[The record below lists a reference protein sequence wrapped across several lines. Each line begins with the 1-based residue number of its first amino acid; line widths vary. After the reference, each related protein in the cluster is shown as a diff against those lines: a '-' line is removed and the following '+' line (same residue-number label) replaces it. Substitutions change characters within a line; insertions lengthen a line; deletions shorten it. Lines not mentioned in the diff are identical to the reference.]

1 MVKEERVHY
10 RNNEPVRDGD
20 YVLYW
25 MQQSQRSRYNE
36 ALEYAVTR
44 ANDLGLPCVVFF
56 GVTPEFPEANRR
68 HYRFMLE
75 GLIETKKNLEARNI
89 SFLLEIA
96 DPVERAASLAGSAA
110 LLVIDR
116 GYLKIQRW
124 WRTALV
130 SKVACMCVE
139 VESDVVV
146 PVETASIKEEYSA
159 ATLRRK
165 IMPLVPSFLMLP
177 EEQEALATLKEG
189 KLSFKNFNDPDS
201 ILDKLNFINRISEVE
216 WIHGGTG
223 EAEKH
228 LNGFVKNNLKFYDTL
243 RNDPTRDF
251 ASHMSPYLH
260 FGQIS
265 PVYIALKII
274 RSGFSS
280 ADKFIDELVVRRE
293 LSVNFLYYNTMY
305 DRFEGLSAWAIKT
318 LEEHAADP
326 RPFLYTLKQFEKGA
340 THDRYWNAAQM
351 ELVKTGAMQGYMRM
365 YWGKKILEWTN
376 NPQEAFDVMVA
387 LNNRYALDGRDA
399 NSYAGIAWCLGKH
412 DRPWKERPIFGKVRY
427 MNENGLKRKFDID
440 RYAERIESL

>member
-10 RNNEPVRDGD
+10 RNSEPVRDGE

-25 MQQSQRSRYNE
+25 MQQSQRSRYNY

-56 GVTPEFPEANRR
+56 AVTPDFPEANKR

-75 GLIETKKNLEARNI
+75 GLVETKKNLEARNI

-110 LLVIDR
+110 LLVIDQ
-116 GYLKIQRW
+116 GYLKIQRD
-124 WRTALV
+124 WRSRLI

-139 VESDVVV
+139 IESDVVV

-165 IMPLVPSFLMLP
+165 LMPLLPSFLVLP
-177 EEQEALATLKEG
+177 EENEALAVLKKN
-189 KLSFKNFNDPDS
+189 KLPRDDFDSPDS
-201 ILDKLNFINRISEVE
+201 ILDKLTFKNKIPPVD
-216 WIHGGTG
+216 WIYGGTG
-223 EAEKH
+223 QGERFLDE
-228 LNGFVKNNLKFYDTL
+228 FIKNNLKFYDTL

-251 ASHMSPYLH
+251 ASHLSPYLH

-265 PVYIALKII
+265 PVFIALKVM
-274 RSGFSS
+274 RSGFSA

-305 DRFEGLSAWAIKT
+305 DSFEGLSAWAVKT
-318 LEEHAADP
+318 LQEHAVDP
-326 RPFLYTLKQFEKGA
+326 RPFIYTLKQFEEGA

-351 ELVKTGAMQGYMRM
+351 ELVKTGAMHGYMRM
-365 YWGKKILEWTN
+365 YWGKKILDWTN
-376 NPQEAFDVMVA
+376 NPEEAFDVMVA

-427 MNENGLKRKFDID
+427 MNENGLKRKFAID
-440 RYAERIESL
+440 RYAERIENL

>member
-1 MVKEERVHY
+1 MQEERIHY
-10 RNNEPVRDGD
+10 RNSQPVRDGD

-25 MQQSQRSRYNE
+25 MQQSQRSRCNYT
-36 ALEYAVTR
+36 LEYAVSR

-56 GVTPEFPEANRR
+56 GVTPKFPEANRR

-75 GLIETKKNLEARNI
+75 GLVETKNNLESRNI
-89 SFLLEIA
+89 SFVLEIS

-110 LLVIDR
+110 LLVMDR
-116 GYLKIQRW
+116 SYLKIQRQ
-124 WRTALV
+124 WRTTLI
-130 SKVACMCVE
+130 SKVSCMCVE

-165 IMPLVPSFLMLP
+165 LMPMVPSFLKLA
-177 EEQEALATLKEG
+177 EEQEVLADLKES
-189 KLSFKNFNDPDS
+189 KLPLNLFNDSDYILDRLIFKNKIP
-201 ILDKLNFINRISEVE
+201 EVDL
-216 WIHGGTG
+216 IHGGTG
-223 EAEKH
+223 EAEK
-228 LNGFVKNNLKFYDTL
+228 LLDGFVENNLKFYDTL

-265 PVYIALKII
+265 SVYIALKVL
-274 RSGFSS
+274 RSGFS
-280 ADKFIDELVVRRE
+280 AVDKFIDELVVRRE
-293 LSVNFLYYNTMY
+293 LSVNFLYYNPMY
-305 DRFEGLSAWAIKT
+305 DHFEGLPNWAKKT

-326 RPFLYTLKQFEKGA
+326 RPFIYTLNQFETGA

-376 NPQEAFDVMVA
+376 NPQEAFDVMVL